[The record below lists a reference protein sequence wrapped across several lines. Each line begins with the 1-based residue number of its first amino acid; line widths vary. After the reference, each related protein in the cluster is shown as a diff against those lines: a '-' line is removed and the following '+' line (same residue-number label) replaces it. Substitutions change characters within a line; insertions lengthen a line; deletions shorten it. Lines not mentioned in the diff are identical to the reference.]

1 MSGERYFLFKSE
13 PSAYS
18 IDDLE
23 REGRTE
29 WSGVRNYQARNIMKT
44 MRVGDL
50 GFFYHSATTPPGI
63 VGICRVV
70 AEAHPDSTQFDA
82 RTPYFD
88 AASTLEHPRWECV
101 DVEFVERLPRMVTL
115 AELKAQ
121 RALERMAVVQRGSR
135 LSVQPVTAAAWRTVI
150 ALARKA
156 VSHG

>member
-1 MSGERYFLFKSE
+1 MSGERHYLFKSE

-29 WSGVRNYQARNIMKT
+29 WSGVRNYQARNTMKA
-44 MRVGDL
+44 MRMGDL
-50 GFFYHSATTPPGI
+50 GFFYHSDATPPGI

-70 AEAHPDSTQFDA
+70 AEVHPDSTQFDP

-88 AASTLEHPRWECV
+88 AASTPEHPRWECV

-121 RALERMAVVQRGSR
+121 RTLEQMAVVQRGSR
-135 LSVQPVTAAAWRTVI
+135 LSVQPVTAAAWRTI
-150 ALARKA
+150 LALARKA
-156 VSHG
+156 DPHG

>member
-1 MSGERYFLFKSE
+1 MAYFLFKSE

-29 WSGVRNYQARNIMKT
+29 WSGVRNYQARNIMKA

-88 AASTLEHPRWECV
+88 AASTPEHPRWECV

-121 RALERMAVVQRGSR
+121 RTLERMAAVQRGSR
-135 LSVQPVTAAAWRTVI
+135 LSVQPVTAAAWRTIV

-156 VSHG
+156 ASHG